1 MGKPAGFLVVL
12 SNRCSAQHKL
22 LEQIMKTS
30 KMFHQLLLV
39 VAKLVRVKVFGAE
52 LTALEGTA
60 QRNGVLRKHVR
71 VLVLNVVLG

>member
-1 MGKPAGFLVVL
+1 MKA
-12 SNRCSAQHKL
+12 AQ
-22 LEQIMKTS
+22 
-30 KMFHQLLLV
+30 MFHQLLLV